1 MPKIGRTNILSEQ
14 IYTKE
19 GERLL
24 LTLKTI
30 IYYNNQNFITSNTK
44 FELGLFISVVNIFNL

>member
-24 LTLKTI
+24 LTLKQSFI
-30 IYYNNQNFITSNTK
+30 IIIK
-44 FELGLFISVVNIFNL
+44 ISLHQIPNLN